1 MRMVAQELCI
11 MAGILFQQTIF
22 TNGFVTPSSS
32 PLVVAQQK
40 SEIGLTHLSS
50 TELYSKV
57 IDRKIMLR
65 SALALVTMNQIS
77 LMNPMQALAGA
88 PQAPIETLFPAVRV
102 KLSIDRAITLTKELI
117 ESSNPAS
124 SPAIEELKNI
134 LLKSQDYTRT
144 LKLQGVPEKPADLYT
159 DAYKPMKGDL
169 PFQRYLI
176 KNGDISTWK
185 DLKKK
190 EKQQERDNEIRAA
203 LNAYTD
209 ALTFSSSSYL
219 LNVDKATKSSMVR
232 EDRLPDVKQV
242 ITSDMGMRYL
252 YRNQVLTAMDDV
264 RAELEYILAHLDDKI
279 DIGELLSLLF
289 LAQRA
294 CNRWFE
300 LIDPMDVKEAFQ
312 IMEGS
317 QEVQQ

>member
-1 MRMVAQELCI
+1 MRIVAQELCI

-32 PLVVAQQK
+32 PLVVAQQH

-294 CNRWFE
+294 CNRWFD

-317 QEVQQ
+317 KEVQQ